1 MRFTDQDVVLVRTDL
16 MPQLALSNIQMHQF
30 KNLSALAVP
39 GGSISILR
47 DWNFGWT
54 RMFKA
59 ILRFTTTH
67 LETSADPV
75 TQLKQANELA
85 QALNSSLDN
94 PSIVLCDDFSA
105 TQIDLI
111 GNQISPACQNRQ
123 KSMRKSMAFAM
134 L

>member
-1 MRFTDQDVVLVRTDL
+1 
-16 MPQLALSNIQMHQF
+16 MPQLALSNVQMHQF

-85 QALNSSLDN
+85 QALNSSEDN
-94 PSIVLCDDFSA
+94 PSVVLCGDFNA
-105 TQIDLI
+105 DADTPNPTIVAILNGGFIDVWPTLHP
-111 GNQISPACQNRQ
+111 QEA
-123 KSMRKSMAFAM
+123 
-134 L
+134 